1 MNFRPKLLVLSL
13 ACGAML
19 LAPIA
24 DAKRVGGG
32 RSAGMQRSSSS
43 ISRPATPPRVT
54 PPPVR
59 TATPPRTPVNS
70 QSFSQARPPAAPVNA
85 QRPPAF
91 NQQAPQQGSGVGKML
106 AAGAAGAAAGYL
118 IGNAI
123 NSGEEAVNQ
132 AANQANQVA
141 QGAMNN
147 GQAMMNNA
155 QNTMA
160 NTAADNGTMNP
171 QQAPMNGAAMN
182 NGYAPQNNAMLAEPA
197 QKEESG
203 GGFGWL
209 LILALIAGAF
219 FFFRRKKAHAAPRSA
234 LSNAGFTPA
243 GAAPYS
249 PNSNF
254 NAAPSMTP
262 PSMPS
267 GSMPPP
273 MMSDR
278 LPDDTYSDD
287 FLRQATAI
295 FLQLQ
300 SMNTPD
306 TVEQMRNYMTP
317 ELFNDLY
324 HDMMA
329 STGGA
334 HFPELNSEVYAPE
347 MDGDQLIVS
356 VNFTGLC
363 QDAGAANAEP
373 FAETWHYVKSP
384 RTGNKWLVAG
394 IQQN

>member
-13 ACGAML
+13 ACSAML
-19 LAPIA
+19 LAPMA

-32 RSAGMQRSSSS
+32 RSAGMQRSS
-43 ISRPATPPRVT
+43 IASRPATPPRVT

-70 QSFSQARPPAAPVNA
+70 QSFNQARPNTPPPINA
-85 QRPPAF
+85 QRPL
-91 NQQAPQQGSGVGKML
+91 NQPQAMQQNQGSGVGKML

-118 IGNAI
+118 IGNAL

-132 AANQANQVA
+132 ASNAANQAANQAA
-141 QGAMNN
+141 QSANQAAQNMSEQ
-147 GQAMMNNA
+147 GQAMINNA
-155 QNTMA
+155 QNAMTQA
-160 NTAADNGTMNP
+160 G
-171 QQAPMNGAAMN
+171 APMMN
-182 NGYAPQNNAMLAEPA
+182 HQQDNAMLAEPA
-197 QKEESG
+197 KKEESG

-209 LILALIAGAF
+209 LILALLAGAF
-219 FFFRRKKAHAAPRSA
+219 FFFRRKKTPAKPF
-234 LSNAGFTPA
+234 NPGFTPA
-243 GAAPYS
+243 NAAPYS
-249 PNSNF
+249 PNNHF
-254 NAAPSMTP
+254 NATPSMTP
-262 PSMPS
+262 PPMAGSGMPPATPSMPA
-267 GSMPPP
+267 
-273 MMSDR
+273 R

-300 SMNTPD
+300 SMNTPE
-306 TVEQMRNYMTP
+306 TVEQMRHYMTP
-317 ELFNDLY
+317 ELFNALY

-334 HFPELNSEVYAPE
+334 HFPELNSDVYAPE
-347 MDGDQLIVS
+347 QNGDELIVS
-356 VNFTGLC
+356 VNFSGLC
-363 QDAGAANAEP
+363 QDHGESTAAP